1 MQEQPNERPD
11 IPGLTPRGFQQ
22 WATLMILTH
31 PERECER
38 LQKAVLNMPISNPDD
53 KRERFPKEIPRRLF
67 PEVPNLALRESI
79 DHSIMKHCDLE
90 LPAITDEE
98 VKAARRPKTAGVST
112 KNPTENPS
120 ATERGRQPYVESPS
134 AVDDEDESI
143 SPHPIERQ
151 RKPYSAQPGG
161 GRLHE
166 EAGTGMKGHAGSFSA
181 SPRPKEDFL
190 SSSPRHRLSDIY
202 NQESPHSRA
211 SGAGARRFTK
221 NGRSRSSSRN
231 MNARGDY
238 RNPESDQWDRDG
250 YRYSGMPPTGEHYYD
265 PARSNLSGDA
275 AEDSRRYRDLDQDTE
290 DRRIH
295 DSIREREREREKNR
309 YRPSWA
315 DGEEYYRGAR

>member
-90 LPAITDEE
+90 LPTITDEE
-98 VKAARRPKTAGVST
+98 VKAARRPKPAGVST
-112 KNPTENPS
+112 KNPIENPS
-120 ATERGRQPYVESPS
+120 ATERGRQAYAESPS

-151 RKPYSAQPGG
+151 RQPYSAQPGG

-211 SGAGARRFTK
+211 SGSGARRSTK

-238 RNPESDQWDRDG
+238 RNPETDQWDRDG

-275 AEDSRRYRDLDQDTE
+275 AENRRRHRDLDQDTE